1 MKSRHRIVVCHFS
14 NTFRIC
20 GSLCFL
26 YSKLE
31 KNLSVEK
38 FSTPHYSITNSI
50 EEVNVLESNRI
61 NFYVGTSSLKKPKRN
76 DKLMSRLCKI
86 FVAGFVS
93 GALTSIVITPVEVVT
108 ALKSRVNSPYSSL
121 SLPSILLRVW
131 KEQGWKG
138 LFDGWTGF
146 VLKSAV
152 TKSLRLALFEQTKYF
167 LQTKMHPS
175 RDITPKERLLAVSL
189 TGMMAMAIC
198 YPLHATQTLKMK
210 GLDPPKNVRV
220 VYGGW
225 FPAVLRMVPQYGLEY
240 LFYDILRTEVS
251 RRKRRKHS
259 NTFYVDLNLWSL
271 LVLSAVSSLFA
282 QTIAQPFNV
291 ISKRMTVLSATDSE
305 KWRKYSQIAAM
316 FSVASEVWRESGIF
330 GFFRGL
336 RYRYLKAIPSVF
348 MSKVAMLCLNS
359 RLGLSPSTETFRA
372 ASTFSWKSSNF
383 SSSSILGDSFQYVD
397 SFTLY
402 S

>member
-1 MKSRHRIVVCHFS
+1 MKSRNRTCVCHSS
-14 NTFRIC
+14 NRC
-20 GSLCFL
+20 HACSSLCFL
-26 YSKLE
+26 HSIPE
-31 KNLSVEK
+31 NNLHIEK
-38 FSTPHYSITNSI
+38 FSLPHYSLTSSTKQLNFLESFITNFYIGSI
-50 EEVNVLESNRI
+50 PV
-61 NFYVGTSSLKKPKRN
+61 KKPREN
-76 DKLMSRLCKI
+76 DKFIPRLCKI
-86 FVAGFVS
+86 FMAGFVS

-167 LQTKMHPS
+167 LQTKIHPS
-175 RDITPKERLLAVSL
+175 REITPKERILAVSV
-189 TGMMAMAIC
+189 TSMIAMAVC

-220 VYGGW
+220 VYGGL

-251 RRKRRKHS
+251 RRKRRKYS
-259 NTFYVDLNLWSL
+259 NTSYVDLNLWSL

-291 ISKRMTVLSATDSE
+291 VSKRMTVLSATDSD
-305 KWRKYSQIAAM
+305 KWLKYSQLTAM
-316 FSVASEVWRESGIF
+316 FSVASDVWRESGIF
-330 GFFRGL
+330 GFFKGL
-336 RYRYLKAIPSVF
+336 RYRYLKAIPSVV
-348 MSKVAMLCLNS
+348 MSKVAMLCLNN
-359 RLGLSPSTETFRA
+359 RLGLSPSIAKFRV
-372 ASTFSWKSSNF
+372 ASTFSWKNAYF
-383 SSSSILGDSFQYVD
+383 SSSLSFRVSFHYTDS
-397 SFTLY
+397 LY